1 MKNRTFPSVLRS
13 RFWNWRNYK
22 ESKRQEL
29 RRAMAVLEDF
39 NFGCAYLP
47 KIAYHRYCRI
57 QSELKELRQEL
68 SVKEWGR

>member
-1 MKNRTFPSVLRS
+1 
-13 RFWNWRNYK
+13 
-22 ESKRQEL
+22 
-29 RRAMAVLEDF
+29 MAVLEDF